1 MENEQN
7 KLPTTPTPE
16 VTPTTGVDLNVYGK
30 SVSELASVKPTE
42 VTAQMAS
49 DPYNKAA
56 AVIEQISN
64 NANNQI
70 AANSRETIGTDRGG
84 QRALLTGANDTYM
97 TRRYSSPVTASLAG
111 QIRAVAAQAGLN
123 AAMSASLAR
132 AEEEY
137 NKAKKAAQ
145 KRAAARAA
153 AAAAAAAAQSQQVVG
168 SGGVEATA
176 EETNNG
182 ENYSK
187 VTVGKGD
194 NERTVLEHLKGMTD
208 LGLFNN
214 SKAYHKVEV
223 DKNGKHTIYEV
234 DRTYSPSDL
243 QERRGIGLSAWKPA
257 PAKKVGEFNTH
268 GDFIR
273 GTQGWKSFG
282 VAYDSPTIS
291 TSYRSGKVD

>member
-7 KLPTTPTPE
+7 KIPTTPTPE

-70 AANSRETIGTDRGG
+70 ATNSRETIGTDRGG
-84 QRALLTGANDTYM
+84 QRALLTGVNDTYM

-111 QIRAVAAQAGLN
+111 QIRAVAAKAGLN

-153 AAAAAAAAQSQQVVG
+153 ADAAAAAAQSQQVVG
-168 SGGVEATA
+168 SGGIEQNP
-176 EETNNG
+176 EGGEPTNNG

-194 NERTVLEHLKGMTD
+194 NENTVLEHLKGMTKAN
-208 LGLFNN
+208 LFG
-214 SKAYHKVEV
+214 SKKHHKVVV
-223 DKNGKHTIYEV
+223 DKNGKHTIYEN
-234 DRTYSPSDL
+234 
-243 QERRGIGLSAWKPA
+243 GGLFGPKYN
-257 PAKKVGEFNTH
+257 KVGEFNTH
-268 GDFIR
+268 GDFVR
-273 GTQGWKSFG
+273 GTKDWSSGL
-282 VAYDSPTIS
+282 VRYESPTKRALYQLGRDIAG
-291 TSYRSGKVD
+291 TKEEKLYRE

>member
-132 AEEEY
+132 SEEAY
-137 NKAKKAAQ
+137 NNAKKAAQ

-153 AAAAAAAAQSQQVVG
+153 AAAAAAAASAASTQKQEVFG
-168 SGGVEATA
+168 TAGVEQNPDGK
-176 EETNNG
+176 EPVNNG
-182 ENYSK
+182 DGYTKIDFAPN
-187 VTVGKGD
+187 VIGKEMVFVPDVKGWREIPAGSVPVVAGTKKKKEAPR
-194 NERTVLEHLKGMTD
+194 NSVLGVKTGFEDVVNLPPIG
-208 LGLFNN
+208 G
-214 SKAYHKVEV
+214 KARK
-223 DKNGKHTIYEV
+223 
-234 DRTYSPSDL
+234 
-243 QERRGIGLSAWKPA
+243 
-257 PAKKVGEFNTH
+257 
-268 GDFIR
+268 
-273 GTQGWKSFG
+273 
-282 VAYDSPTIS
+282 
-291 TSYRSGKVD
+291 